1 MAPVIPDPSGHHPI
15 RKTSMEKKILIVDDE
30 LPVRELF
37 KDFFSA
43 SGYRVL
49 TAEGAENALEIL
61 RDEEIDVIFLDL
73 RLFGTNGLELGRQI
87 RREKPLCILFAIT
100 GWAGLFEVE
109 ECREAGFDD
118 FFIKPVQFE
127 MLSKAVED
135 AFDRLERWRKR

>member
-1 MAPVIPDPSGHHPI
+1 M
-15 RKTSMEKKILIVDDE
+15 TSMGKKLLIVDDE
-30 LPVRELF
+30 LTVREFF

-43 SGYRVL
+43 SGYQVL

-87 RREKPLCILFAIT
+87 HREKPLSILFAIT

-109 ECREAGFDD
+109 ECREAGFDY
-118 FFIKPVQFE
+118 FFIKPVQFD
-127 MLSKAVED
+127 MLLKAVEE
-135 AFDRLERWRKR
+135 AFARVERWRKR

>member
-1 MAPVIPDPSGHHPI
+1 M
-15 RKTSMEKKILIVDDE
+15 LIVDDE
-30 LPVRELF
+30 VTVREIF

-43 SGYRVL
+43 SGYQVL
-49 TAEGAENALEIL
+49 TAEGADNAIEIL
-61 RDEEIDVIFLDL
+61 KEREIDVIFLDL

-118 FFIKPVQFE
+118 FFIKPVEFD
-127 MLSKAVED
+127 MLQKSVED
-135 AFDRLERWRKR
+135 AFERVERWRKR

>member
-1 MAPVIPDPSGHHPI
+1 
-15 RKTSMEKKILIVDDE
+15 MEKKLLIVDDE
-30 LPVRELF
+30 LTVREFF

-43 SGYRVL
+43 SGYLVL

-87 RREKPLCILFAIT
+87 RREKPLSILFAIT

-118 FFIKPVQFE
+118 FFVKPVEFD
-127 MLSKAVED
+127 MLLKAVED
-135 AFDRLERWRKR
+135 AFIRVERWRKR

>member
-1 MAPVIPDPSGHHPI
+1 
-15 RKTSMEKKILIVDDE
+15 MEKKILIVDDE

-37 KDFFSA
+37 KDFFGA
-43 SGYRVL
+43 SGYQVL

-61 RDEEIDVIFLDL
+61 RNEEIDVIFLDL